1 MNTETI
7 SGKTF
12 VEEDYP
18 IQDIG
23 GGVISKG
30 QAVRHFEKKHPEYTV
45 VAISS
50 FKIDHQ
56 AETIS
61 VRVQVRPKS
70 VVLPDDNQKPVDPM
84 TVAPA
89 IDQKL
94 LNPGYDELLV
104 QAGNLVTEN
113 TELKRLMDELSS
125 KYEEL
130 KAELEVT
137 RIAALAPCEKCD
149 NECDKAEDSADFYEL
164 KKAHAKLQDEY
175 DTVVSSGPFAELAPT
190 AEEVAACA
198 VEIIQDAAD
207 LSDAKDV
214 VAEND
219 TADMPDNVV
228 EEQGDK
234 DAG

>member
-1 MNTETI
+1 M
-7 SGKTF
+7 SRHY
-12 VEEDYP
+12 EDASYKLE
-18 IQDIG
+18 DVG
-23 GGVISKG
+23 FGVISKG
-30 QAVRHFEKKHPEYTV
+30 QAKRHYEKLHPEHKV
-45 VAISS
+45 IELVS

-56 AETIS
+56 ERKINIKVLVETGTKPS
-61 VRVQVRPKS
+61 ALLVDPEYRGLDEKS
-70 VVLPDDNQKPVDPM
+70 V
-84 TVAPA
+84 A
-89 IDQKL
+89 L
-94 LNPGYDELLV
+94 LNPGHDELLV

-175 DTVVSSGPFAELAPT
+175 DTVVSSGPFAESAPT

>member
-1 MNTETI
+1 MNTEAI
-7 SGKTF
+7 NGKTF

-113 TELKRLMDELSS
+113 TELKRLMDEYEPFKVCPHCVELDELLNVH
-125 KYEEL
+125 EEL

-137 RIAALAPCEKCD
+137 RIAALAPCEMCKEMKDGAKDPACLTGTAVETKAALEND
-149 NECDKAEDSADFYEL
+149 NTPVDIREQAEVRGENFD
-164 KKAHAKLQDEY
+164 
-175 DTVVSSGPFAELAPT
+175 ELA
-190 AEEVAACA
+190 
-198 VEIIQDAAD
+198 
-207 LSDAKDV
+207 
-214 VAEND
+214 D
-219 TADMPDNVV
+219 TATEVIEGSD
-228 EEQGDK
+228 EESEN
-234 DAG
+234 AG